1 MSVTWNCPDNFGN
14 SQPVVHLYHFAL
26 FHSAV
31 VVLGSDHSLGFP
43 CCLVHQS
50 KELYPQLTLQVHCH
64 SCLMT
69 DLVLADSVPNCIPL
83 LMVTFYVYLSVAVK
97 EEINETHLPVL
108 LWILVAGILIL
119 LSMHSSQQCWRYIF
133 SILILGEYKRW
144 REGPNALQLVI
155 YTHTVRFYTSN

>member
-31 VVLGSDHSLGFP
+31 VVLGSDHSPGFL

-64 SCLMT
+64 SCLTT
-69 DLVLADSVPNCIPL
+69 DLVLADSVPCIPL
-83 LMVTFYVYLSVAVK
+83 SMVTFYVYLSVAVK
-97 EEINETHLPVL
+97 EEIDEIHLPV
-108 LWILVAGILIL
+108 
-119 LSMHSSQQCWRYIF
+119 SS
-133 SILILGEYKRW
+133 
-144 REGPNALQLVI
+144 
-155 YTHTVRFYTSN
+155 